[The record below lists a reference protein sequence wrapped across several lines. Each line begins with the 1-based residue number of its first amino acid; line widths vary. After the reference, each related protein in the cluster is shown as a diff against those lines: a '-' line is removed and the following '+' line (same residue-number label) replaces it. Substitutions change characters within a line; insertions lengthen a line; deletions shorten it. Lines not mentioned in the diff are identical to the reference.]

1 MSIADELDED
11 ETEIEISALPN
22 PTMGLINFSWPELNA
37 PTMVNWTV
45 SSQDGTVR
53 LSESARDNFVSLDLS
68 AFSAGPIILQSF
80 LRMKDIQSFL
90 PSFKKI

>member
-22 PTMGLINFSWPELNA
+22 PTTGLINFSWPELN
-37 PTMVNWTV
+37 TSTTVDWTV

-53 LSESARDNFVSLDLS
+53 LSGSARDNFVSLDLS
-68 AFSAGPIILQSF
+68 AFSAGAYYFTIFFENERYSKLF
-80 LRMKDIQSFL
+80 TKF
-90 PSFKKI
+90 

>member
-53 LSESARDNFVSLDLS
+53 LRESARDNFVSLDLS
-68 AFSAGPIILQSF
+68 AFSAGAYYFTIFFENERYSKLF
-80 LRMKDIQSFL
+80 TKF
-90 PSFKKI
+90 